1 MDFRASFSRDFGVD
15 VHIGKG
21 SGSSADDPVEVLDD
35 NDRDADTTEML
46 FLRCLGLGRGV
57 MWKTLSAEPVEH
69 GGAAL
74 VKRRVLLFII
84 GKEQIERRVEAF
96 YFARIHVENPRPATN
111 FHVFQDGIARI
122 GIPYELGVYH
132 YDGFTDN
139 AKDSIW
145 LGYSVA
151 YSTLMSKATLFV
163 YPVREAGLPG
173 SAALEAEMEQ
183 ARRDACA
190 LSGPG
195 GLARDW
201 GVRKEG
207 DSLLNFFVPRQDE
220 TVVSGI
226 VLALKNGHFVKL
238 RLTFTDEELTREAA
252 QDFVAHVLALLS
264 PGGEGTGAPAPGRPD

>member
-1 MDFRASFSRDFGVD
+1 MDFRAAFSRDFGVD

-35 NDRDADTTEML
+35 NNRDADTTEML

-57 MWKTLSAEPVEH
+57 MWRTLSAETVEH

-74 VKRRVLLFII
+74 VKRRVLLFVLGEAEI
-84 GKEQIERRVEAF
+84 EQRVEAF
-96 YFARIHVENPRPATN
+96 YFARMHVPNPQPASN
-111 FHVFQDGIARI
+111 FHVFQDGIAGI

-139 AKDSIW
+139 TKVSLW

-163 YPVREAGLPG
+163 YPVRETGHPG
-173 SAALEAEMEQ
+173 GAALEAEMEQ
-183 ARRDACA
+183 ARRDAFA
-190 LSGPG
+190 LGGPDA
-195 GLARDW
+195 LVRDW

-207 DSLLNFFVPRQDE
+207 DSLLSFFVPRQDE

-238 RLTFTDEELTREAA
+238 RLTFTDEQLTREAA
-252 QDFVAHVLALLS
+252 QDFVAHVLALLN
-264 PGGEGTGAPAPGRPD
+264 PGG